1 MTGRVVALVL
11 LALIASPSSVLSD
24 EAQGPTSALLRAAE
38 LPSHRFLI
46 RLIGEENPELSAF
59 TTDGCSGGMSAGWAL
74 IGEDFPELPG
84 TEDGTLPWEPCCVIH
99 DRAYHNAGGATNP
112 DASFDARYAADE
124 ALRACVEKTGEVE
137 KVKAA
142 ERLNLT
148 EAQIETG
155 YQLLA
160 QAMFNAVRLGGGPCS
175 GLPWRWGYGYPRCW
189 SPLR

>member
-1 MTGRVVALVL
+1 MTRRALALVL
-11 LALIASPSSVLSD
+11 LAAMAAPSTGFTED
-24 EAQGPTSALLRAAE
+24 AEGPAAALLRAAE
-38 LPSHRFLI
+38 LPSHRFLM

-99 DRAYHNAGGATNP
+99 DRAYHNAGGATHP
-112 DASFDARYAADE
+112 EASFDARFAADE
-124 ALRACVEKTGEVE
+124 ALRACVEATGETE
-137 KVKAA
+137 KAGAA
-142 ERLNLT
+142 ERLGLT

-189 SPLR
+189 APLR